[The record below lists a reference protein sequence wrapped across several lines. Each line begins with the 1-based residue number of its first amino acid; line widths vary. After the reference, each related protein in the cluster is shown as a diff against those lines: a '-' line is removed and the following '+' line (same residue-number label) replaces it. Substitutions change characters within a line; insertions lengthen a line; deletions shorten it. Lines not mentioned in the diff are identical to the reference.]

1 VDELITM
8 ELANLR
14 NKYGL
19 KKGRE
24 PKPRGRG
31 GRGTKPKPKKFPGQ
45 IKNREPA
52 DMLSE
57 VKKLYA

>member
-1 VDELITM
+1 M

-24 PKPRGRG
+24 PKARGRG
-31 GRGTKPKPKKFPGQ
+31 KNKPKPKKFPGQ

-57 VKKLYA
+57 V

>member
-1 VDELITM
+1 M

-14 NKYGL
+14 NKYGF

-31 GRGTKPKPKKFPGQ
+31 GKGKPKPKKYPGQ

-57 VKKLYA
+57 VK